1 MFEMTQMAGLACV
14 FMRMTGCILFNPI
27 FGRRNFPIMFQ
38 IGVTLALTVM
48 IVTYSD
54 INVAFG
60 ELSLVETVTI
70 LLKELLVGFV
80 MGTVVALF
88 TYVVILGGELI
99 DMKMAL
105 SMSRM
110 YDPQSGIQMS
120 VSATFFNLMFVL
132 MFFGLNAHLTL
143 IHMFLASAEI
153 IPYGQIMIVNH
164 GLSMKILDVFCQ
176 CTILGVKMAMP
187 IVGILFIL
195 EMGVGVLMKTI
206 PQINVFIVSL
216 PVKILTGLMMIAAI
230 FSPLSNFIET
240 VITTMFRTMGS
251 VMLLM

>member
-1 MFEMTQMAGLACV
+1 MFDVTQMAGLACV

-54 INVAFG
+54 IRVDFG
-60 ELSLVETVTI
+60 ELSLVATVAI
-70 LLKELLVGFV
+70 LLKELLVGFA

-88 TYVVILGGELI
+88 TYVVILGGELV

-120 VSATFFNLMFVL
+120 VSATFFNLMFVM

-143 IHMFLASAEI
+143 IHMFLASAEL
-153 IPYGQIMIVNH
+153 IPYGQLVIVNAE
-164 GLSMKILDVFCQ
+164 LSMRILDIFCQ

-216 PVKILTGLMMIAAI
+216 PIKILTGLMMIAAI

-240 VITTMFRTMGS
+240 VITAMFKTMGS